1 MQTSLVCTQSRI
13 PQVHVAKHQCYR
25 TMYDYVHVATARKAA
40 AELDADVWYS
50 PDHPARDELPP
61 VPQEHLRGLWS
72 ARAARG
78 AGAER
83 QVGESFTVLDLDDLL
98 RQHAFLKTEDDLL
111 RYTSTGAGKDDRAL
125 RKFVLSRKDLG
136 ELIERSRRLA
146 GAEAAA
152 ARRQMTRVQ
161 ILAAAAEG
169 TCTCET
175 PGRWAAAADDVVQ
188 RNGYVDREVQRA
200 IFHAL
205 NLGRAKQRNLVLVG
219 ETNRAK
225 SFLIEPVELV
235 YLCFTPP
242 DTGSHQLAD
251 IAGSEV
257 LFFNDFE
264 WDSSLMPW
272 CTAKN
277 LFEGKDVKIAV
288 PKVEKGAKNYMFKY
302 DAPILCTAPGPIEHP
317 RKPKETSQMDSRVRY
332 MVLTHF
338 FDPATCPEIKPCK
351 KCWAQWVWAVRDE
364 PPPPAAPLPREWYG
378 RDRGARRA
386 GGPADPPG
394 RENEEWV
401 VRKRRGE
408 YRYEDLPGRCFKCG
422 RPGHLSYECDVL

>member
-1 MQTSLVCTQSRI
+1 M
-13 PQVHVAKHQCYR
+13 HVAKHQCYR
-25 TMYDYVHVATARKAA
+25 TMYDYVHVATPRKPA
-40 AELDADVWYS
+40 AELDAAVWYS
-50 PDHPARDELPP
+50 PQHPARDELPP
-61 VPQEHLRGLWS
+61 VPAEHLRGLWG
-72 ARAARG
+72 ARAGRG
-78 AGAER
+78 GGGERREAET
-83 QVGESFTVLDLDDLL
+83 FTVLDLNDLL
-98 RQHAFLKTEDDLL
+98 HEHPFLKTEDDVL
-111 RYTSTGAGKDDRAL
+111 RYVSTGGGKHNRAL
-125 RKFVLSRKDLG
+125 RKFVLARKDLG
-136 ELIERSRRLA
+136 ELIARVFRVD

-161 ILAAAAEG
+161 ILAAAATEG
-169 TCTCET
+169 ACTCET
-175 PGRWAAAADDVVQ
+175 PGRWAAAADEVL
-188 RNGYVDREVQRA
+188 RLNGFTEREIQRA

-205 NLGRAKQRNLVLVG
+205 HLGRAKQRNLLLVG

-225 SFLIEPVELV
+225 SFLIDPVELV
-235 YLCFTPP
+235 YNCFTPP

-257 LFFNDFE
+257 LFLNDFE
-264 WDSSLMPW
+264 WDAALMPW
-272 CTAKN
+272 STAKN

-288 PKVEKGAKNYMFKY
+288 PKVEKGAKNYMFTD
-302 DAPILCTAPGPIEHP
+302 DAPILGTAPGPVEHP
-317 RKPKETSQMDSRVRY
+317 KKAKETSQMDSRVRY
-332 MVLTHF
+332 VLLTHF
-338 FDPATCPEIKPCK
+338 FDPTTCPEIKPCK